1 MTRVAKEFI
10 LKHNSPLL
18 RATEMHGE
26 RRSFFFFRCA
36 KKQRQQLKKRT
47 GKQSSTPL
55 EKSTSDTR
63 NGNTRE
69 ANETNA
75 TPPLAEEA
83 CCKNSRRPSIFTPH
97 KHVTETSPM
106 YR

>member
-10 LKHNSPLL
+10 LKHNWPLL

-26 RRSFFFFRCA
+26 RRSFIFFTVCEETTA
-36 KKQRQQLKKRT
+36 AVEKK
-47 GKQSSTPL
+47 L
-55 EKSTSDTR
+55 ENNKKSTGDTR
-63 NGNTRE
+63 NGNTRK

-83 CCKNSRRPSIFTPH
+83 CRKNLG
-97 KHVTETSPM
+97 VCLSP
-106 YR
+106 RLANTLRKLVLCTGKQ